1 MGFLGGLKK
10 ALFPGPLG
18 AVTRTAALG
27 PAGALFSRRRG
38 QQGAPGAPP
47 RPMGIGQTMGQR
59 QPQPPQIG
67 GIGQALGGQAAQMG
81 QWQPP
86 QPQDPGLPMGLA
98 QPQQMGFSQPQP
110 PTQQMGQ
117 WQPQAPA
124 QQQMGGT
131 PPQSELGAG
140 IERMRRM
147 ADIGRRFGGFG
158 QE

>member
-47 RPMGIGQTMGQR
+47 RLMGVGQMMGQR
-59 QPQPPQIG
+59 QPQAPQMG
-67 GIGQALGGQAAQMG
+67 GIGHALGGQAAQMG
-81 QWQPP
+81 
-86 QPQDPGLPMGLA
+86 LA
-98 QPQQMGFSQPQP
+98 QPQQMGQMQEAGEAQP
-110 PTQQMGQ
+110 QQMGQ
-117 WQPQAPA
+117 WQPQAPM
-124 QQQMGGT
+124 QQMGGA

-147 ADIGRRFGGFG
+147 ADIGRRFGGPY

>member
-38 QQGAPGAPP
+38 QQGAPGAPQ

-59 QPQPPQIG
+59 QPQAPQIG

-81 QWQPP
+81 LAQPP
-86 QPQDPGLPMGLA
+86 QPLGQMQQAGEA
-98 QPQQMGFSQPQP
+98 QPQQV
-110 PTQQMGQ
+110 GQ
-117 WQPQAPA
+117 WQPQP
-124 QQQMGGT
+124 QMQQMGVA

-147 ADIGRRFGGFG
+147 ADIGRRFGGYE

>member
-1 MGFLGGLKK
+1 MGFLSGLKK
-10 ALFPGPLG
+10 AMFPGPLG

-47 RPMGIGQTMGQR
+47 RPMGIGQMMGQR
-59 QPQPPQIG
+59 QPQASQIG

-81 QWQPP
+81 
-86 QPQDPGLPMGLA
+86 LA
-98 QPQQMGFSQPQP
+98 QP
-110 PTQQMGQ
+110 QQMGQ
-117 WQPQAPA
+117 WQPQAPM
-124 QQQMGGT
+124 QQMGVA
-131 PPQSELGAG
+131 PPQSDLGAG

-147 ADIGRRFGGFG
+147 ADIGRRFGGYE